1 MSVRRVVVLAAL
13 GLSLLAAA
21 YSLYWMH
28 AAGQA
33 RDALEAWAR
42 ARRAQGWTV
51 EWQDVADRGF
61 PLTLTLTLSQ
71 PAVTLPSGLGWRTEA
86 MALSVSPLHPATLH
100 VAVRGHQSLRW
111 RDADWSLD
119 LESLS
124 LRLSERSLDA
134 HAHGLSRVDGL
145 AVADLALSVAPL
157 PPRPDPAGHPA
168 TWRFALSVRDLDL
181 PAALLDGFDRRLP
194 LAEVAGR
201 VRGVLPDAAPMAA
214 IAAWSKQGGVVEL
227 DRVALDWPPLG
238 LEGEGTAA
246 LDPEGQPLLA
256 LSARIRGFDGLLERL
271 AGPGGLDP
279 AAGRALKTV
288 LTLMSKPDSRGRPA
302 VAVPVS
308 VQDGQLYLGPAR
320 LAPVPAIPWADFA
333 AP

>member
-1 MSVRRVVVLAAL
+1 
-13 GLSLLAAA
+13 
-21 YSLYWMH
+21 MH

-51 EWQDVADRGF
+51 EWQEVVDGGF
-61 PLTLTLTLSQ
+61 PLALTLTLSQ
-71 PAVTLPSGLGWRTEA
+71 PALTLPSGLGWRA
-86 MALSVSPLHPATLH
+86 DALAFTVWPLRPSPLY
-100 VAVRGHQSLRW
+100 VAVRGHQTLRW

-119 LESLS
+119 LESLTV
-124 LRLSERSLDA
+124 RLADGALDA
-134 HAHGLSRVDGL
+134 HAHGLRRADGL
-145 AVADLALSVAPL
+145 AVADLALSVAAL
-157 PPRPDPAGHPA
+157 PRHPDPAGHPA
-168 TWRFALSVRDLDL
+168 TWRFAASARDLDL
-181 PAALLDGFDRRLP
+181 PAAVLDGFDRRLP

-201 VRGVLPDAAPMAA
+201 VRGVLPDAVPVAS

-246 LDPEGQPLLA
+246 LDPQGQPLLA